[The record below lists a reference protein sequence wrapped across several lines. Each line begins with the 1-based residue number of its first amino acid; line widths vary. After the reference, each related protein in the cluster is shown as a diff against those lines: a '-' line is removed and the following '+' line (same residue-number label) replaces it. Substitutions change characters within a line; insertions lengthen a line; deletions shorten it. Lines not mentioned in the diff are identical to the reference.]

1 MTVVG
6 LAGKYCAGKNRICAI
21 FEEAGF
27 RPIDVDRLGHEALE
41 VPDVRARIADAFGS
55 AVFLPDGK
63 VDRKALGALVFSDPA
78 KLSALES
85 IVHPWMTER
94 TRELIGRYGDK
105 VIVNAAI
112 LHRMGLHAYC
122 DAVVWVEAPLCERIR
137 RGLRRDGLSL
147 YAVLRRIWSQRA
159 LTPQPFR
166 DTVDTYTVRNAR
178 GGGERGGQGAGFVA
192 CLAWPLPPRA

>member
-122 DAVVWVEAPLCERIR
+122 DAVVWVEARSA
-137 RGLRRDGLSL
+137 RGSGAACAGTVFPFTPCSAE
-147 YAVLRRIWSQRA
+147 YGPAA

-178 GGGERGGQGAGFVA
+178 GGGDPRLQVA
-192 CLAWPLPPRA
+192 RILDCLARP